1 MPTQITCPSCHRLL
15 ALPDDCTARLLS
27 CPRCLAQIENPQAAD
42 RSSAVQAEA
51 PPPPAAV
58 TPTRQVPFARL
69 QHVADVDVEA
79 RWDNR
84 GTSALTIVLAV
95 LGSLG
100 IGYALLG
107 SVTLVRAGLYRPV
120 LVLLGGLTILTL
132 ISGGY
137 VFSRNPG
144 ETAGATIGRALLNVL
159 RISGVIVAVGGL
171 LLLAAVILLFVVCLA
186 NGGKC

>member
-1 MPTQITCPSCHRLL
+1 MTR
-15 ALPDDCTARLLS
+15 
-27 CPRCLAQIENPQAAD
+27 
-42 RSSAVQAEA
+42 
-51 PPPPAAV
+51 
-58 TPTRQVPFARL
+58 TRQAPFARL

-79 RWDNR
+79 RWDKR
-84 GTSALTIVLAV
+84 GTSALTIVLTI

-107 SVTLVRAGLYRPV
+107 GVSLAGAGLYRPV

-132 ISGGY
+132 ISSGY

-159 RISGVIVAVGGL
+159 RISGVVVIAGGL